1 MANSFKRF
9 LTIFGYKLD
18 RKWGNFKA
26 RVKEKT
32 DKGGAAT
39 WSSVRSPID
48 NLRRK
53 KKNGFGKLD
62 DRNVVTQELP
72 AFGAYCHY

>member
-1 MANSFKRF
+1 MANSLKRF

-32 DKGGAAT
+32 TDKSGGST
-39 WSSVRSPID
+39 WGGVRTPIES
-48 NLRRK
+48 LRK
-53 KKNGFGKLD
+53 KKKSGFGKLD
-62 DRNVVTQELP
+62 DRNVPQELP
-72 AFGAYCHY
+72 AFGAYCNY

>member
-32 DKGGAAT
+32 EKTGSPS
-39 WSSVRSPID
+39 WNNVRTPIG

-62 DRNVVTQELP
+62 DRNVPQELP